1 MIKVQGKLKITLNQ
15 NPILLMKSMKLKKIK
30 LKPKFQIKKKYM
42 EINLKAIKKNNNI
55 QAC

>member
-1 MIKVQGKLKITLNQ
+1 
-15 NPILLMKSMKLKKIK
+15 MKSMKLKKIK